1 MPQPLALEILLED
14 NHLIVVNKQWG
25 ALVQGD
31 RSRDPTL
38 ADRVREYLRREYGKP
53 GRVFL
58 GTIHRIDRP
67 TSGVVLFAKTSKA
80 LSRMNAAFRE
90 GQVEK
95 RYWAVVDAMPPSE
108 SGELVHYL
116 RKDQRRNKSYV
127 SDEAAPGAR
136 KATLSYRLLASS
148 DRYHLLEVEI
158 GTGRHHQIR
167 SQLWAIGCHVKGD
180 LKYGAARSNPEGGIH
195 LHARSL
201 AFDHPVR
208 EERVEVV
215 APPPDDPLWQ
225 AFEAMLGG

>member
-1 MPQPLALEILLED
+1 MPHPFDLEILYED
-14 NHLIVVNKQWG
+14 NHLIAVNKPWG
-25 ALVQGD
+25 ALVQAD
-31 RSRDPTL
+31 RSGDATL
-38 ADRVREYLRREYGKP
+38 ADGVREYIRREYAKP

-58 GTIHRIDRP
+58 GTIHRLDRP
-67 TSGVVLFAKTSKA
+67 TSGVVLFAKTGKG

-90 GQVEK
+90 GRVSK
-95 RYWAVVDAMPPSE
+95 TYWAVVDAPPPQD

-127 SDEAAPGAR
+127 TDEAAPGAR

-195 LHARSL
+195 LHARGL
-201 AFDHPVR
+201 AFPHPVR
-208 EERVEVV
+208 EERIQIV
-215 APPPDDPLWQ
+215 APPPQDPLWQ
-225 AFEAMLGG
+225 AFVGMLGG

>member
-1 MPQPLALEILLED
+1 MPDPRSVDILYED
-14 NHLIVVNKQWG
+14 NHLIAVNKPWG

-31 RSRDPTL
+31 RSGDPVLTDWVRD
-38 ADRVREYLRREYGKP
+38 YIRREYAKP

-58 GTIHRIDRP
+58 GTIHRLDRP

-90 GQVEK
+90 GRVAK
-95 RYWAVVDAMPPSE
+95 TYWAVVDARPPQD

-127 SDEAAPGAR
+127 TDESTPGAR
-136 KATLSYRLLASS
+136 KAVLSYRLIASS
-148 DRYHLLEVEI
+148 DRYHLLEVAM

-180 LKYGAARSNPEGGIH
+180 LKYGAPRSNPEGGIH
-195 LHARSL
+195 LHARAL
-201 AFDHPVR
+201 AFPHPVR
-208 EERVEVV
+208 DEQIQVV
-215 APPPDDPLWQ
+215 APPPEDALWQ
-225 AFEAMLGG
+225 AFLSMVAE